1 VPTIAID
8 CRYIVGPRR
17 PSGIGNY
24 VQRGLIDWLPNLAP
38 EIDWVFLRHPKAPG
52 RLSTASNVREQVVDA
67 EASGPATMWAMPLIA
82 DLRGVDLYHGPFN
95 IHPAGL
101 KVPKVVTT
109 VHDLMW
115 VAWPQICRQP
125 GAWGYVE
132 TFYWG
137 HGMKRALAKSDLL
150 LTVSEASRRAIAEL
164 DPAAGERT
172 RVTRL
177 GIEPNLRPSMSP
189 EDERA
194 IDAMRA
200 KFLPNV
206 PSYVLSVGQ
215 FSGYKNHE
223 GVLRSFARAFRDR
236 ADVHLVFVH
245 RLGKASR
252 LLPIAKSL
260 GVDARVHFLHGLSDD
275 ELRALF
281 WGALCLCHP
290 SFIEGF
296 GLPVAEAMA
305 CGCPVVT
312 SNVSATAEVAADG
325 ALLVDPLDE
334 GAIARALTRMADE
347 PATRRE
353 VRARG
358 LERVKTFVW
367 RDCAEKTLA
376 AYRELL

>member
-1 VPTIAID
+1 MPTIAID
-8 CRYIVGPRR
+8 CRYITGR

-24 VQRGLIDWLPNLAP
+24 VRCLVEWLPQLAP
-38 EIDWVFLRHPKAPG
+38 DLEWLFLRSPKFEG
-52 RLSTASNVREQVVDA
+52 RLSEARNVREQVVDA

-82 DLRGVDLYHGPFN
+82 NLRDATIYHGTFN

-101 KVPKVVTT
+101 RVPKVITT

-137 HGMKRALAKSDLL
+137 HGLKRALAKSDRL
-150 LTVSEASRRAIAEL
+150 LTVSDASRRAIAEL

-172 RVTRL
+172 RVTPL
-177 GIEPNLRPSMSP
+177 GIDPHLRPAVSA
-189 EDERA
+189 EDHA
-194 IDAMRA
+194 AVAAMRA

-206 PSYVLSVGQ
+206 PRYVLSVGQ

-223 GVLRSFARAFRDR
+223 GVVRAFARAFAARG
-236 ADVHLVFVH
+236 DVHLVFLH
-245 RLGKASR
+245 RLGKSSR
-252 LLPIAKSL
+252 LLPLAQKLGIAP
-260 GVDARVHFLHGLSDD
+260 RVHFLHGLNDD

-281 WGALCLCHP
+281 WGAECLCHP

-305 CGCPVVT
+305 SGCPVVT
-312 SNVSATAEVAADG
+312 SNVSAMPEVAGGG
-325 ALLVDPLDE
+325 ALLVNPLDE
-334 GAIARALTRMADE
+334 GAIAHALTRMLDE
-347 PATRRE
+347 PAVRNE
-353 VRARG
+353 VRERG
-358 LERVKTFVW
+358 LARAKSFVW
-367 RDCAEKTLA
+367 RTCAERTLA